1 MQSFFHVLLPA
12 FRRPRFPFFP
22 AKGVLPFGGRYP
34 NRRLCSSTLA
44 LCVCLVNRK
53 ELPGSCVDLRES
65 CEELLDSSVDLR
77 ESCEELLDSCV
88 DLRESCEELLESC
101 VDLRESCKELP
112 DPDGEYELPEFCEA
126 VPCALS

>member
-12 FRRPRFPFFP
+12 FRRPRFLFFP

-34 NRRLCSSTLA
+34 NRRLCSSILA
-44 LCVCLVNRK
+44 LCVCLVENCK
-53 ELPGSCVDLRES
+53 ELPGSC
-65 CEELLDSSVDLR
+65 VDLR

-88 DLRESCEELLESC
+88 DLRESC
-101 VDLRESCKELP
+101 KELP
-112 DPDGEYELPEFCEA
+112 DPDCECKLPESCEA